1 MRKVS
6 IGKQDYESLIKS
18 GCFYVDK
25 TYFIK
30 EWWESQDDV
39 TLITR
44 PRRFGKTLNMSMLEC
59 FFSNKYAGRSDLF
72 EGLSIWDDEKY
83 RQLQGTYPVIFIS
96 FAEIKANNFKDT
108 KNDMV
113 SVIND
118 IYKQHSYLLEDDM
131 LTDAE
136 RNLFRQLDN
145 YSNNTNVNK
154 DISNETIYR
163 AVKNLAAILYRKF
176 EKKVIILLDEYDT
189 PMQEA
194 YVNGYWNELVSFTRS
209 FFNATFKSNPYM
221 ECAVMT
227 GITRVSKESV
237 FSDLNNLKV
246 ITVESDEYSGVF
258 GFSEEEVFLAL
269 DNFNLSDKKQIVK
282 EWYDGFTFGKQK
294 DIYNPWSIINF
305 LENKKI
311 DTYWADTSSNS
322 LIDHLMKKS
331 VPEIKELMELL
342 LKRESIEVTFDD
354 QIVFNQ
360 LDKNKNAIWSL
371 LVASGYLKI
380 DYVEY
385 KGLLLK
391 PWYHI
396 SITNLETISMF
407 ANMFAGWFENP
418 DARYSDFVKA
428 LLNGNIK
435 EMNYYMNKVALAT
448 FSYFDTGKNPS
459 GTSEPENLASCYDC
473 KGVANGSSLNDS
485 SNLYAMTRQ
494 SSRFYHG
501 FVLGLI
507 VELSDSYEVKS
518 NRESGFGRY
527 DVMIVPQDKSSVAMV
542 LEFKVHEPD
551 EEKTLEETVASSLAQ
566 IEEKKYD
573 AELINAG
580 VKKENIRHYGFAFEG
595 KKVLIGTDE
604 QR

>member
-59 FFSNKYAGRSDLF
+59 FFSNKYAGRGDLF
-72 EGLSIWDDEKY
+72 EGLSIWNDEKY

-176 EKKVIILLDEYDT
+176 EKKVIILFDEYDT

-194 YVNGYWNELVSFTRS
+194 YVNGFWNELVDFIRS
-209 FFNATFKSNPYM
+209 FFNSTFKTNPYLDR
-221 ECAVMT
+221 AIMT
-227 GITRVSKESV
+227 GITRVSKESI
-237 FSDLNNLKV
+237 FSDLNNLNV
-246 ITVESDEYSGVF
+246 ITTTNEEYNTSF
-258 GFSEEEVFLAL
+258 GFTESEVFAAL
-269 DNFNLSDKKQIVK
+269 DEAGLSEKKDDVK
-282 EWYDGFTFGKQK
+282 LWYDGFTFGKHK
-294 DIYNPWSIINF
+294 DIYNPWSITNY
-305 LENKKI
+305 LDKKEFK
-311 DTYWADTSSNS
+311 TYWADTSSNS
-322 LIDHLMKKS
+322 LVGKLIQRGSPKIKKAMEKLLNGEYITVGID
-331 VPEIKELMELL
+331 E
-342 LKRESIEVTFDD
+342 
-354 QIVFNQ
+354 QIVFDQ
-360 LDKNKNAIWSL
+360 LDNDEDAIWSL
-371 LVASGYLKI
+371 LLASGYLKVDSMDI
-380 DYVEY
+380 CVSTGEQKYE
-385 KGLLLK
+385 LSL
-391 PWYHI
+391 
-396 SITNLETISMF
+396 TNLEVRVMF
-407 ANMFAGWFENP
+407 QKLIKGWFMTGDDSSNEFI
-418 DARYSDFVKA
+418 SA
-428 LLNGNIK
+428 LIDGDL
-435 EMNYYMNKVALAT
+435 EAMNYYINEITLNVFSSFDVA
-448 FSYFDTGKNPS
+448 GKDES
-459 GTSEPENLASCYDC
+459 RIRPEN
-473 KGVANGSSLNDS
+473 
-485 SNLYAMTRQ
+485 
-494 SSRFYHG
+494 FYHG
-501 FVLGLI
+501 FVLGLMAGQRNTYI
-507 VELSDSYEVKS
+507 IKS

-527 DVMIVPQDKSSVAMV
+527 DVMMIPKQSTSESGKKLPAIV
-542 LEFKVHEPD
+542 LEFKVKRD
-551 EEKTLEETVASSLAQ
+551 SEKSLEEAVEAALKQ
-566 IEEKKYD
+566 IEEKRYD
-573 AELINAG
+573 EEILALGIE
-580 VKKENIRHYGFAFEG
+580 KERIRHYGFAFEG
-595 KKVLIGTDE
+595 KKVLIG
-604 QR
+604 

>member
-59 FFSNKYAGRSDLF
+59 FFSNKYAGRGDLF

-154 DISNETIYR
+154 DISNETIHR

-227 GITRVSKESV
+227 GITRVSKESI
-237 FSDLNNLKV
+237 FSDLNNLNV
-246 ITVESDEYSGVF
+246 ITTTNEEYNTSF
-258 GFSEEEVFLAL
+258 GFTESEVFAAL
-269 DNFNLSDKKQIVK
+269 DEAGLSEKKNDVK
-282 EWYDGFTFGKQK
+282 LWYDGFTFGKHK
-294 DIYNPWSIINF
+294 DIYNPWSITNY
-305 LENKKI
+305 LDKKEFK
-311 DTYWADTSSNS
+311 TYWADTSSNS
-322 LIDHLMKKS
+322 LVGKLIQRGSPKIKKAMEKLLNGEYITVGID
-331 VPEIKELMELL
+331 E
-342 LKRESIEVTFDD
+342 
-354 QIVFNQ
+354 QIVFDQ
-360 LDKNKNAIWSL
+360 LDNDEDAIWSL
-371 LVASGYLKI
+371 LLASGYLKVDSMDI
-380 DYVEY
+380 CVSTGEQKYE
-385 KGLLLK
+385 LSL
-391 PWYHI
+391 
-396 SITNLETISMF
+396 TNLEVRVMF
-407 ANMFAGWFENP
+407 QKLIKGWFGRTNG
-418 DARYSDFVKA
+418 ASDEFVDA
-428 LLNGNIK
+428 LLNGDIK
-435 EMNYYMNKVALAT
+435 AMNYYMNKIALAT
-448 FSYFDTGKNPS
+448 FSYFDVGNKPS
-459 GTSEPENLASCYDC
+459 EYIEPENLASCYDC

-501 FVLGLI
+501 FVLGLMVGQREDYAI
-507 VELSDSYEVKS
+507 KS

-527 DVMIVPQDKSSVAMV
+527 DIIMLPCNIENKRLPAIVI
-542 LEFKVHEPD
+542 EFKVHDSD
-551 EEKTLEETVASSLAQ
+551 EEKSLADTVAVAHKQ
-566 IEEKKYD
+566 IEEKRYD
-573 AELINAG
+573 EEILALGIE
-580 VKKENIRHYGFAFEG
+580 KERIRHYGFAFEG
-595 KKVLIGTDE
+595 KKVLIG
-604 QR
+604 

>member
-1 MRKVS
+1 MCKVS

-59 FFSNKYAGRSDLF
+59 FFSNKYAGRGDLF
-72 EGLSIWDDEKY
+72 EGLSIWNDEKY

-194 YVNGYWNELVSFTRS
+194 YVNGYWNELVDFIRS
-209 FFNATFKSNPYM
+209 FFNSTFKTNPYLDR
-221 ECAVMT
+221 AIMT
-227 GITRVSKESV
+227 GITRVSKESI
-237 FSDLNNLKV
+237 FSDLNNLNV
-246 ITVESDEYSGVF
+246 ITTTNDEYNTSF
-258 GFSEEEVFLAL
+258 GFTENEVFAAL
-269 DNFNLSDKKQIVK
+269 DEAGLSEKKDDVK
-282 EWYDGFTFGKQK
+282 LWYDGFTFGKHK
-294 DIYNPWSIINF
+294 DIYNPWSITNY
-305 LENKKI
+305 LDKKEFK
-311 DTYWADTSSNS
+311 TYWADTSSNS
-322 LIDHLMKKS
+322 LVGKLIQRGSPKIKKAMEKLLNGEYITVGID
-331 VPEIKELMELL
+331 E
-342 LKRESIEVTFDD
+342 
-354 QIVFNQ
+354 QIVFDQ
-360 LDKNKNAIWSL
+360 LDNDEDAIWSL
-371 LVASGYLKI
+371 LLASGYLKVDSMDI
-380 DYVEY
+380 CVSTGEQKYE
-385 KGLLLK
+385 LSL
-391 PWYHI
+391 
-396 SITNLETISMF
+396 TNLEVRVMF
-407 ANMFAGWFENP
+407 QKLIKGWFMTGDDSSNEFI
-418 DARYSDFVKA
+418 SA
-428 LLNGNIK
+428 LIDGDL
-435 EMNYYMNKVALAT
+435 EAMNYYINEITLNGFSSFDVA
-448 FSYFDTGKNPS
+448 GKDES
-459 GTSEPENLASCYDC
+459 RIRPEN
-473 KGVANGSSLNDS
+473 
-485 SNLYAMTRQ
+485 
-494 SSRFYHG
+494 FYHG
-501 FVLGLI
+501 FVLGLMAGQRNTYI
-507 VELSDSYEVKS
+507 IKS

-527 DVMIVPQDKSSVAMV
+527 DVMMIPKQSTSESGKKLPAIV
-542 LEFKVHEPD
+542 LEFKVKRD
-551 EEKTLEETVASSLAQ
+551 SEKSLEEAVEAALKQ
-566 IEEKKYD
+566 IEEKRYD
-573 AELINAG
+573 EEILALGIE
-580 VKKENIRHYGFAFEG
+580 KERIRHYGFAFEG
-595 KKVLIGTDE
+595 KKVLIG
-604 QR
+604 